1 MVCFRA
7 SLSTALI
14 LHVTESKRLFVIR
27 LHTWRRFYNGIP
39 RLISIPF
46 WKIQGIYIYI
56 LVYMQDCT
64 SAIQPSL
71 SAMTSS
77 FFLYLSIVF
86 LFLSD
91 RREKLDII
99 WKQVMAQENIKQM
112 YNLVC
117 NALVNVCIC
126 QDRERYLCYQII
138 ISDLLI

>member
-1 MVCFRA
+1 MAQVLQWD
-7 SLSTALI
+7 SSTYLDSF
-14 LHVTESKRLFVIR
+14 LEDSR
-27 LHTWRRFYNGIP
+27 
-39 RLISIPF
+39 
-46 WKIQGIYIYI
+46 YIYI